1 MEGVVRVLSRLSHL
15 GQELQATGLSED
27 GVTTALSSY
36 MSDNLLETSP
46 YWVASAGEALWA
58 RLQEAGAGLPHISR
72 ALAAIITH
80 SSHDHAVGAVELCFG
95 LLAVDKCPTRGIFD
109 RVLCSSYLGWLRG
122 VQSSGPTA
130 KKRAGRKGKKA
141 AAMDTDEDEAMDVD
155 QEHPSPLASS
165 LAGFAGTLRTLGL
178 ADQPDVVQDAAST
191 CVDLICK
198 GGASTPQE
206 VSAAYGVLLSLL
218 QPIHGNPRDLC
229 AMVFRHLA
237 SGLAAMGGGGGKVA
251 RAEVC
256 HQLIAFASSALGQ
269 SPSAATESV
278 AALARA
284 VVLRAADRADARTA
298 AVELAMG
305 LLGLLGPAE
314 GEAFVVFTARLSRT
328 PKVSQRMMAVDLA
341 PALLAAAGEPFQT
354 SAAALEAAAATPGA
368 GAGPLVAAPP
378 GAICLA
384 ILAQRCGDRAAPV
397 RARALGT
404 LAAALSAASSFNGG
418 SSREESLF
426 LRALSLA
433 HEVRLQRQ
441 DEVVGRTPGGA
452 LPSPCFVSPAGAGE
466 PGGTPLT
473 GAGAP
478 TTGRT
483 PRPGPTPAPRAS
495 CHFTMPASWAGAGG
509 ADPGAAGLGWLLRTA
524 RRRAGDERGA
534 VRRGAVAL
542 LEALL
547 VLRASAARPLAP
559 GPADLAALD
568 AALGDALV
576 SVRRAALGA
585 LCALLP
591 VAPEAAAPLWAR
603 AGLPL
608 AADPEASVADAA
620 LGALGSLLL
629 DPLTALG
636 GGGAGAAARA
646 RAAVLPLLRA
656 LGDTGGAGAAC
667 LAAALAALRRRGT
680 LAAAGP
686 LRGLRRLADAEEA
699 SDAAALRGVW
709 LLISKLA
716 EHGVAEL
723 PWDFLH
729 HAWLAL
735 TAAGESAPAGV
746 APSLLEAV
754 AHAAGGFPPA
764 EAARLAADLLRALLA
779 FTLAPDAAAAH
790 VAALARLSGPDAAW
804 APRLAAATRDEL
816 AAYVD
821 GLGSARGSP
830 GSNAPGELGPAH
842 ARAAAALFL
851 AGELALAGQGGGTT
865 GARLLTLVQTLASD
879 KVLAAATPGYA
890 APVPP
895 PVQAHAWT
903 ALGKM
908 CLMDEALAK
917 LCVPLFV
924 QQLRSAAAP
933 AVRNNIMVALAD
945 LVVQFTALVDAHV
958 PALAACITDDNEVV
972 RSQSLALL
980 ANLLQKDY
988 VKWRGPLF
996 HRFLL
1001 ALVDESPAVARMA
1014 EYLLGDALSSQAP
1027 NLAYNHFVE
1036 SFFVLNACREGP
1048 GAGAA
1053 VAACMD
1059 LDAATGASVC
1069 GGGGGDA
1076 PGRRPATRRLDGA
1089 SPEAR
1094 AARASL
1100 YSALLRSMTPEHRFA
1115 SAARLTAEVLAGAAD
1130 GALPLSAPGA
1140 AEVLGDALRALGSPD
1155 MRVAGAAAAAA
1166 GEGEEPDAAAALGA
1180 ARGRLVSQLMRKHLA
1195 ESVVPVVIDLRRVL
1209 ESARSP
1215 LLADL
1220 MLCARVMLKDHKDEI
1235 EDILVADRQ
1244 LAKELL
1250 YDMRQAELAATK
1262 SMHVAA
1268 VKAEPRR
1275 SPAAPRGTPPG
1286 TPAAASAAAERTV
1299 PRCATP
1305 IADEVLRGAR
1315 GSGDAGTPHVAA
1327 GTPPGHKTPAPG
1339 TAVRL
1344 LSRLGRSDGS
1354 HCSSGARAS
1363 GMTPGTEPRLA
1374 RAARE
1379 KQIIVKDEPEVV
1391 QAEEQMLALSLPGVA
1406 GTPLR
1411 QWNPTLAEEMHPGG
1425 AAGGGPKVCME
1436 GPGTDRV
1443 KGGAR
1448 KRGLGG

>member
-36 MSDNLLETSP
+36 MSDNLLETPP

-141 AAMDTDEDEAMDVD
+141 AALDTDEDEAMDVD

-165 LAGFAGTLRTLGL
+165 LAGFAGSLRTLGL

-198 GGASTPQE
+198 GGASDPQE

-256 HQLIAFASSALGQ
+256 HQLIAFASSALGYGPRQ

-328 PKVSQRMMAVDLA
+328 PKACLFICVLFYRLGPT
-341 PALLAAAGEPFQT
+341 PAFPQM
-354 SAAALEAAAATPGA
+354 
-368 GAGPLVAAPP
+368 
-378 GAICLA
+378 
-384 ILAQRCGDRAAPV
+384 Q
-397 RARALGT
+397 
-404 LAAALSAASSFNGG
+404 
-418 SSREESLF
+418 SLF

-441 DEVVGRTPGGA
+441 DEVVGRTP
-452 LPSPCFVSPAGAGE
+452 
-466 PGGTPLT
+466 
-473 GAGAP
+473 
-478 TTGRT
+478 
-483 PRPGPTPAPRAS
+483 
-495 CHFTMPASWAGAGG
+495 
-509 ADPGAAGLGWLLRTA
+509 
-524 RRRAGDERGA
+524 
-534 VRRGAVAL
+534 
-542 LEALL
+542 
-547 VLRASAARPLAP
+547 
-559 GPADLAALD
+559 
-568 AALGDALV
+568 
-576 SVRRAALGA
+576 
-585 LCALLP
+585 
-591 VAPEAAAPLWAR
+591 
-603 AGLPL
+603 
-608 AADPEASVADAA
+608 
-620 LGALGSLLL
+620 
-629 DPLTALG
+629 
-636 GGGAGAAARA
+636 
-646 RAAVLPLLRA
+646 
-656 LGDTGGAGAAC
+656 
-667 LAAALAALRRRGT
+667 
-680 LAAAGP
+680 
-686 LRGLRRLADAEEA
+686 A

-879 KVLAAATPGYA
+879 K
-890 APVPP
+890 
-895 PVQAHAWT
+895 AHAWT

-1053 VAACMD
+1053 
-1059 LDAATGASVC
+1059 
-1069 GGGGGDA
+1069 
-1076 PGRRPATRRLDGA
+1076 
-1089 SPEAR
+1089 
-1094 AARASL
+1094 
-1100 YSALLRSMTPEHRFA
+1100 
-1115 SAARLTAEVLAGAAD
+1115 
-1130 GALPLSAPGA
+1130 
-1140 AEVLGDALRALGSPD
+1140 
-1155 MRVAGAAAAAA
+1155 
-1166 GEGEEPDAAAALGA
+1166 
-1180 ARGRLVSQLMRKHLA
+1180 LMRKHLA

-1220 MLCARVMLKDHKDEI
+1220 MLCARVMLKDHKDEARGGDGGGGSLVHI

-1262 SMHVAA
+1262 VGG
-1268 VKAEPRR
+1268 P
-1275 SPAAPRGTPPG
+1275 
-1286 TPAAASAAAERTV
+1286 
-1299 PRCATP
+1299 C
-1305 IADEVLRGAR
+1305 LCC
-1315 GSGDAGTPHVAA
+1315 
-1327 GTPPGHKTPAPG
+1327 HKTPAPG

-1448 KRGLGG
+1448 KRGVGG